1 MLSTPL
7 GSGMALAK
15 IILSKQQKVGEHYAQ
30 RCIVFGNAG
39 SSLKSYRG
47 VRLSSG
53 RQLLGETGGVR
64 KIPHALDAAIQRQL
78 GAVRT
83 GIEFFL

>member
-1 MLSTPL
+1 
-7 GSGMALAK
+7 MALAK
-15 IILSKQQKVGEHYAQ
+15 TILRKQQKVGEHYAQ
-30 RCIVFGNAG
+30 RYIVFGNAG

-64 KIPHALDAAIQRQL
+64 KIPHALDAGFQRQL